1 MYRLFVAAIAM
12 MFSVGCHAVCKI
24 FLVKSKLSTLMSS
37 FLLLPPTQTLRGL
50 RMARGLLL
58 SREASKVT
66 SRLVLRS
73 NIRKKLLY
81 APVIITLQRDR
92 ERHTTKALK
101 QQPVQ
106 SLPTW
111 LDQERQV
118 WPLGQLSSG
127 FRWERVRGKKGVFPV
142 LPRMKSFLL
151 TMPSPPILS
160 NENYSSSSNVCS
172 LTSWESHQKIIKATC
187 FNTLFLITLQ
197 LFMCA

>member
-37 FLLLPPTQTLRGL
+37 FLRLPPTQTLRGL

-92 ERHTTKALK
+92 QRATTKAVK
-101 QQPVQ
+101 QQLVQ
-106 SLPTW
+106 SLPTR
-111 LDQERQV
+111 LDQDSRVQP
-118 WPLGQLSSG
+118 WG
-127 FRWERVRGKKGVFPV
+127 FRWERLRRKQGFSQYSPEWIVFFYQC
-142 LPRMKSFLL
+142 LPLPHYSMKI
-151 TMPSPPILS
+151 TVTP
-160 NENYSSSSNVCS
+160 NNDHS
-172 LTSWESHQKIIKATC
+172 LTSWQSHHKIIQATC
-187 FNTLFLITLQ
+187 FNKLFLITLQ
-197 LFMCA
+197 LFMSA

>member
-37 FLLLPPTQTLRGL
+37 FLRLPPTQTLRGL

-58 SREASKVT
+58 SREASRVT

-92 ERHTTKALK
+92 GTTKAVK
-101 QQPVQ
+101 QQLVQ
-106 SLPTW
+106 SLQHDWGRTAKSD
-111 LDQERQV
+111 L
-118 WPLGQLSSG
+118 
-127 FRWERVRGKKGVFPV
+127 RVSCLLVSDGKEKEKNPGKPQHSPEWIVFFYQC
-142 LPRMKSFLL
+142 LPSIPQIMSAPWHL
-151 TMPSPPILS
+151 
-160 NENYSSSSNVCS
+160 ENR
-172 LTSWESHQKIIKATC
+172 
-187 FNTLFLITLQ
+187 ITRL
-197 LFMCA
+197 